1 MGKTVVEE
9 FIGVLGWEVDKKQ
22 LDAFGESVKS
32 VTGTIKKIAGVVTVA
47 VGAIAALTVVTNRQT
62 AVSTKLA
69 RSFGVNIEQLENWGF
84 LLSAIGINQNSVLK
98 SAKKLNLNIGNAIGG
113 IGESKAINDAVKSLG
128 LNLKDLSKLAPEEQF
143 EKVLNAAKN
152 SENAQ
157 VGVAAA
163 TALIGRNAQELV
175 GFLRTQEGSM
185 SEILALQG
193 RMNLQTEQGRQ
204 GAIDFIGA
212 MDDSLAVFDSA
223 KALFSGLV
231 GGGLAPMLRMFTAWV
246 AANRDLIQIQI
257 KKWVRTFIDVL
268 KFLLR
273 ALGFVFD
280 KIKRI
285 IDLLGGWNKALKMTT
300 FFMAG
305 LVGLRTLTALSSFVA
320 LIRAAGVAQAALAV
334 KTGLTNVAMAG
345 LKGVGLGLFALI
357 AEDIWTMINGGD
369 SVVGRLTQ
377 KIQPA
382 FDSFANNILSKFGEI
397 NGMTLDETQKVFSG
411 FVGEVG
417 SLRFLLDNAGQW
429 WAGFFSDIF
438 GGIKGV
444 DTNIKTWIA
453 DTGNSFNNFFRDM
466 LRNVRDFGKKITS
479 FLPDFVTGGTPNPA
493 TPGGSSPVPASPG
506 LLNQS
511 NSNKVTINQTN
522 NVTQQPGQSAGALGA
537 ALAGGIGEQ
546 VSRAVRNANT
556 GVVY

>member
-1 MGKTVVEE
+1 
-9 FIGVLGWEVDKKQ
+9 
-22 LDAFGESVKS
+22 
-32 VTGTIKKIAGVVTVA
+32 
-47 VGAIAALTVVTNRQT
+47 
-62 AVSTKLA
+62 
-69 RSFGVNIEQLENWGF
+69 
-84 LLSAIGINQNSVLK
+84 
-98 SAKKLNLNIGNAIGG
+98 
-113 IGESKAINDAVKSLG
+113 
-128 LNLKDLSKLAPEEQF
+128 
-143 EKVLNAAKN
+143 
-152 SENAQ
+152 
-157 VGVAAA
+157 
-163 TALIGRNAQELV
+163 
-175 GFLRTQEGSM
+175 
-185 SEILALQG
+185 
-193 RMNLQTEQGRQ
+193 MNLQTEQGRQ

-212 MDDSLAVFDSA
+212 MDESLAVFDSA